1 MGFVKV
7 VKNKAYFKRF
17 QVKYRRRREG
27 KTDYRARKRL
37 VLQDKNKY
45 ATPKYRIVV
54 RFTNKDVISQI
65 IFSRITGDV
74 VMTAAYAHELPRY
87 GIPFGLTNYAAAYAT
102 GLLLAR
108 RHLRKL
114 GLDKAYV
121 GLVDPTG
128 ADYLVESNEE
138 GPRPFLAL
146 LDVGLARTTTGSRI
160 FATLKG
166 ALDGGLNIPHNEK
179 RFAGYNAEEKKLDP
193 KVLRKYIF
201 GGHVSEFM
209 KKLQSEQK
217 DKYEKQFSRF
227 VKAGIKPSD
236 MEALYKKAHKAIR
249 DSPAI
254 VKTTK
259 KTETKHKKYNKS
271 KLSLAQRKDR
281 VKQRKAAHKKA
292 KEAKE
297 AE

>member
-1 MGFVKV
+1 VKV
-7 VKNKAYFKRF
+7 VKNNSYFKRF

-37 VLQDKNKY
+37 ILQDKNKY
-45 ATPKYRIVV
+45 ATPKYRLVV
-54 RFTNKDVISQI
+54 RFTNKDVIAQI
-65 IFSRITGDV
+65 IYSKITGDIV
-74 VMTAAYAHELPRY
+74 LTAAYSHELPRY
-87 GIPFGLTNYAAAYAT
+87 GIQFGLTNYAASYST

-108 RHLRKL
+108 RHL
-114 GLDKAYV
+114 ANV
-121 GLVDPTG
+121 GLADKYIGLTEPTG
-128 ADYLVESNEE
+128 TDYNVEENKE
-138 GPRPFLAL
+138 GPRPFTAL

-166 ALDGGLNIPHNEK
+166 ALDGGLSVPHNEK
-179 RFAGYNAEEKKLDP
+179 RFAGYNAEEKKLKAD
-193 KVLRKYIF
+193 VLRKYIF

-236 MEALYKKAHKAIR
+236 LEPLYKKAHKAIR
-249 DSPAI
+249 ASPAI
-254 VKTTK
+254 IKTTK
-259 KTETKHKKYNKS
+259 KTEPKPKKYNKT
-271 KLSLAQRKDR
+271 KLSLPQRKDR
-281 VKQRKAAHKKA
+281 VRQRKAAHAKA
-292 KEAKE
+292 KAA